1 MPSGERREMKEDL
14 DSAERYRQRAEELRV
29 IAEAT
34 KDIFSKKALIDIAA
48 DYDRMA
54 IARERIDAREPSTEP

>member
-1 MPSGERREMKEDL
+1 MPSGGRREMKEDL
-14 DSAERYRQRAEELRV
+14 DSAERYRHRAEELRV

-54 IARERIDAREPSTEP
+54 VARERIDAREPSTEP

>member
-1 MPSGERREMKEDL
+1 MKEDL

-29 IAEAT
+29 IAEGL
-34 KDIFSKKALIDIAA
+34 KDRFSKKALLDIAS

-54 IARERIDAREPSTEP
+54 TARDRIDERERTTRP

>member
-1 MPSGERREMKEDL
+1 MNEDL
-14 DSAERYRQRAEELRV
+14 DSAARYRQRAEELRL
-29 IAEAT
+29 IAEGT

-54 IARERIDAREPSTEP
+54 LARDRIDARSRPIKP

>member
-1 MPSGERREMKEDL
+1 MKEDL

-54 IARERIDAREPSTEP
+54 IARVRIDAREPSTEP